1 MSIKNMNQVTNTID
15 PKYHDCDYIRVQI
28 LGQRNNTNIEILN
41 KYSGKVIDVPIE
53 TIISFHEV
61 T

>member
-1 MSIKNMNQVTNTID
+1 MNQVTNTID